1 MNYKNIEYMKKN
13 ALILLAGGSGK
24 RFDKKIPK
32 QFKQIG
38 NSNFIDRILKNII
51 SNKKIG
57 IYIIVYKKGYLKE
70 TNKIISN
77 YRNKNFKLI
86 EGGNTRQSSSFKAL
100 KALKKFNP
108 KKIII
113 HDACRPFINNDLINN
128 IIKVLDKFDG
138 CAPIIKNVDLARI
151 KRNNKFIEYK
161 SELYLTQTPQGFKYK
176 KILKAHTNFK
186 YIDSRDDIELI
197 NNENHK
203 IKFINGNKNNIKITY
218 KEDLNQFKIMN
229 YKKIKYGIGYDIHSF
244 DFSSKSKLKLC
255 GLKINYFPL
264 KGHSDA
270 DVGYHALCDSIFGAL
285 GIGDIG
291 KIFKNTD
298 KRWKNIDSKFFLEFA
313 KNKIDDFNAEICNID
328 INFICEKPKISKY
341 SNKMKSNIAKILN
354 INEKQINIKA
364 TTNEKIGF
372 IGKGNG
378 IAAESII
385 SISL

>member
-1 MNYKNIEYMKKN
+1 MNYKNIKYMKKN
-13 ALILLAGGSGK
+13 AFILLAGGSGK
-24 RFDKKIPK
+24 RFDKKMPK

-38 NSNFIDRILKNII
+38 NSNLIDRILKNII
-51 SNKKIG
+51 FNKNIG

-70 TNKIISN
+70 TNKIVSN
-77 YRNKNFKLI
+77 YKNKNFKLI
-86 EGGNTRQSSSFKAL
+86 EGGNTRQSSSLKAL
-100 KALKKFNP
+100 KALKVFNP
-108 KKIII
+108 KNVII

-138 CAPIIKNVDLARI
+138 CAPIIKNVDLVRI

-161 SELYLTQTPQGFKYK
+161 SQIYLTQTPQGFKYK
-176 KILKAHTNFK
+176 KILKAHQNFK
-186 YIDSRDDIELI
+186 YIDSKDDIELI

-218 KEDLNQFKIMN
+218 KKDLKQFKLMDF
-229 YKKIKYGIGYDIHSF
+229 KKIKYGIGYDIHSF
-244 DFSSKSKLKLC
+244 DFSSKSKFKLC
-255 GLKINYFPL
+255 GLKIIYFPL

-313 KNKIDDFNAEICNID
+313 KNKIDDFEAEICNID
-328 INFICEKPKISKY
+328 INFICEEPKIYKY
-341 SNKMKSNIAKILN
+341 SDKMKTNIAKVLN
-354 INEKQINIKA
+354 ISEKKINIKA